1 MYVVHTQS
9 SLFSCVISLGELLG
23 VEYLYSQT
31 GKVLQDMGSYQSETD
46 DGEKKP
52 DEEEHGEEEDDDEGF
67 GDIAHFVRLS
77 GRLSSPFQAIFAI
90 KIHQSAHQVLP
101 RLQQILNG
109 LTNHSTLSFGDRI
122 DN

>member
-46 DGEKKP
+46 DG
-52 DEEEHGEEEDDDEGF
+52 
-67 GDIAHFVRLS
+67 
-77 GRLSSPFQAIFAI
+77 
-90 KIHQSAHQVLP
+90 
-101 RLQQILNG
+101 
-109 LTNHSTLSFGDRI
+109 
-122 DN
+122 

>member
-46 DGEKKP
+46 DGEEKP

-67 GDIAHFVRLS
+67 GDIEGFVDFTIPPLNIPS
-77 GRLSSPFQAIFAI
+77 QAPPQ
-90 KIHQSAHQVLP
+90 QSTPKPKQAKPLLRIPPMEEYRQDAV
-101 RLQQILNG
+101 
-109 LTNHSTLSFGDRI
+109 STMYTC
-122 DN
+122 

>member
-1 MYVVHTQS
+1 MCGRKCVH
-9 SLFSCVISLGELLG
+9 LLLG
-23 VEYLYSQT
+23 FFFAIRFT
-31 GKVLQDMGSYQSETD
+31 KKV
-46 DGEKKP
+46 KKYGTLHEFACHP
-52 DEEEHGEEEDDDEGF
+52 S
-67 GDIAHFVRLS
+67 A
-77 GRLSSPFQAIFAI
+77 PFQAIFAI